1 MSELRAALRD
11 YLALR
16 RALGYTLKETE
27 WLLSGFVG
35 YLEEHGQSHVTT
47 AHAIAWAIQ
56 PAGTHPRWW
65 QHRLGTVRG
74 FARYLAAI
82 DPQTEIPAA
91 GLLPA
96 AYARVTPYLYSRA
109 DITAL
114 LTAAGGLAPA
124 LRAATYQTLIG
135 LLTVSGLRIGEAIAL
150 DRADVDDDA
159 LLLAVRKAKPGSAR
173 MVPLHPTTAKALR
186 RYERLRDH
194 HFPAPATPGFFVST
208 RGTRLAY
215 SDANKTFRAL
225 TRTAGLEGHG
235 KRHRP
240 RAHDLRH
247 SFAVTV
253 LLHWYREGA
262 DVDASLPLLSAML
275 GHADPASTYWY
286 LEAAPELLTLIADR
300 LQPVLGKPS

>member
-16 RALGYTLKETE
+16 RALGYALKETE
-27 WLLSGFVG
+27 WLLTGFVG
-35 YLEEHGQSHVTT
+35 YLEEHGEPTVTT
-47 AHAIAWAIQ
+47 AHAIAWATR

-74 FARYLAAI
+74 FARYLASI
-82 DPQTEIPAA
+82 DPRAEVPQAR
-91 GLLPA
+91 LLPA
-96 AYARVTPYLYSRA
+96 AYTRATPYLYCPA

-114 LTAAGGLAPA
+114 LAAAGTLSPA

-135 LLTVSGLRIGEAIAL
+135 LLAVSGMRIGEAIAL
-150 DRADVDDDA
+150 DCADVDDNA

-173 MVPLHPTTAKALR
+173 TIPLHPATAEALR
-186 RYERLRDH
+186 RYARLRDR
-194 HFPAPATPGFFVST
+194 HFPAPSTPGFFLST

-225 TRTAGLEGHG
+225 IRTAGLQGNGE
-235 KRHRP
+235 RHRP

-247 SFAVTV
+247 SFAVAT
-253 LLHWYREGA
+253 LLRWYQEGA
-262 DVDASLPLLSAML
+262 DVDARLPLLSAML

-286 LEAAPELLTLIADR
+286 LQAAPELLALVADR
-300 LQPVLGKPS
+300 LQQVLADPS